1 VSAARSPILPSA
13 MTSRRPPARATD
25 PARFVPRYYEIEQA
39 LRARVAA
46 LRPGDTL
53 PSDAELCDEFG
64 VSRMTA
70 RNAMQRLA
78 QEGIVQRIPGRGT
91 FVAEQPVHRQ
101 AGSLISFSDEMRR
114 RGRRPSSRLIRRG
127 LRAAAEEE
135 ARVLGLPEPAEVTE
149 LVRLRLADD
158 EPIAIEASA
167 FAPALDAVLAAAD
180 LEGGSLFDALVGA
193 GHVPTAGRASLGA
206 RAATA
211 ADARH
216 LGIAAGSPLLVER
229 RLIFDQ
235 AGRPLELTESRYAAE
250 RYALDVSF
258 DVELG

>member
-1 VSAARSPILPSA
+1 MRPDARGPE
-13 MTSRRPPARATD
+13 
-25 PARFVPRYYEIEQA
+25 RFVPRYYEIEQA
-39 LRARVAA
+39 LRARVAELA
-46 LRPGDTL
+46 PGDPL
-53 PSDAELCDEFG
+53 PSDAELCERFG

-70 RNAMQRLA
+70 RNAMQRLV
-78 QEGIVQRIPGRGT
+78 QEGIVLRIPGRGT

-114 RGRRPSSRLIRRG
+114 RGRRPTSRLIRRG
-127 LRAAAEEE
+127 LRAARPAE
-135 ARVLGLPEPAEVTE
+135 ARSLDLAGGAQVTE

-167 FAPALDAVLAAAD
+167 FGPELDPVLAAAD
-180 LEGGSLFDALVGA
+180 LEQGSLFDTLVSA
-193 GHVPTAGRASLGA
+193 GHVPTAGRASLVA
-206 RAATA
+206 RAASA
-211 ADARH
+211 EDAEH
-216 LGIAAGSPLLVER
+216 LDIPASSPLLVER

-235 AGRPLELTESRYAAE
+235 AGRPLELTESRYAAD